1 MLLLFLVGVVGVMV
15 VVITLLTYIHL
26 TFICANICN
35 LKILQQITLQ
45 KGFTY
50 KSYAKVCANCTN

>member
-50 KSYAKVCANCTN
+50 KSYAKV